1 MGLIQMDLAF
11 LDKEANLRKAS
22 EMVRE
27 AAANGASLICLPEA
41 FNTGYLGSDIP
52 AMKKMAEPLDGES
65 VTVMRKL
72 AAELSVYLV
81 APIIYAAA
89 NGEAENTA
97 VLINDE

>member
-1 MGLIQMDLAF
+1 MM
-11 LDKEANLRKAS
+11 
-22 EMVRE
+22 
-27 AAANGASLICLPEA
+27 
-41 FNTGYLGSDIP
+41 
-52 AMKKMAEPLDGES
+52 DGES

-97 VLINDE
+97 ASASSR